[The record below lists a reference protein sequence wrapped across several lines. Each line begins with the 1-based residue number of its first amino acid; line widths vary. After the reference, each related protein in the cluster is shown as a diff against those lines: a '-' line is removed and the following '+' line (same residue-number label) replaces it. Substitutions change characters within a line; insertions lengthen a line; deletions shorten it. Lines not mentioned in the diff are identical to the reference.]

1 MDGIKNNKTYE
12 ESDNDHIYF
21 FKMIIYSIIGIV
33 VFFIPITINNQTQI
47 MLYHMSDKI
56 QLNYSIFLKI
66 CVVLFVSIGS
76 IKSYINDKNKIY
88 LFIKFFSVLILLNI
102 FYSTDYVFFKHDN
115 TVLIIKEIIFNLVTV
130 LPISAAFM
138 PLLLEYGFLD
148 IVESYTNPIMKKLF
162 KISGKTIINIF
173 IFIFTDCFVGCY
185 LSNILYLKGK
195 LRLNELYILLF
206 NFSVVS
212 FVMMQYT
219 YLELS
224 LNNKSFI
231 LVTIIISII
240 SNIIMIRIYP
250 LNKVKKSYYKKTNY
264 KETIYRKNKFKNG
277 VSKHL
282 QNKENKKVF
291 VEIIDNIEYVI
302 NLNINIIPNLVLV
315 FFLGDLF
322 FYNDSIISLFSKIF
336 LPILDI
342 LKFSDVTIIS
352 KSIINSFYNNI
363 ITIDWLKLSISYNT
377 RFIAGILLVLI
388 GISLTTNLLYVYSTK
403 IKINIKYLILIYL
416 EKVILILFL
425 YSIIY
430 YSYRG
435 YII

>member
-363 ITIDWLKLSISYNT
+363 ITIDWIKLSFSYDT
-377 RFIAGILLVLI
+377 RFIVGILLMLI
-388 GISLTTNLLYVYSTK
+388 VISLTTKLLYVYSSE